1 MRHMLGI
8 IDPSS
13 LSHQALC
20 LTNLTASQYN
30 SHFKFF
36 VQYKPFHTKSAD
48 MPRNGD
54 GSSDNGPFPEAGHD
68 ILHGAGPKEV
78 LEFFS

>member
-1 MRHMLGI
+1 MRHTSDI

-13 LSHQALC
+13 LSHQALY
-20 LTNLTASQYN
+20 LTNLTASQFN
-30 SHFKFF
+30 SHFKLL
-36 VQYKPFHTKSAD
+36 VQYKSSRTKSAD

-54 GSSDNGPFPEAGHD
+54 GSSDNGPFPEVGHD

-78 LEFFS
+78 LEIFS

>member
-1 MRHMLGI
+1 MYYAWILRRI
-8 IDPSS
+8 
-13 LSHQALC
+13 LSTQSLC
-20 LTNLTASQYN
+20 LTNLTPSQFN
-30 SHFKFF
+30 SPFKFL
-36 VQYKPFHTKSAD
+36 VQSKSSRTKSAG